1 MKPTTTFYMA
11 SLQTRQGPLGKR
23 LAAHLLRRTTFQ
35 ITPSRIQSFANKTA
49 EQAVNELF
57 QPFNYVHPEGPISVE
72 DGTTPWLTAGPYD
85 NRPDNGGIRQRSV
98 QLWFYNE
105 LMHDP
110 TIHHKMAFCWHS
122 IFVTGSDEDWRM
134 FDLWRLFQ
142 LYAIGDIKKLS
153 YKVSIDSKMSRYL
166 NNNVNRKGSPNE
178 NYAREFLELFTI
190 LKGETVGTG
199 NYTNYTEADIQEA
212 ARVLTG
218 FRDSDFDNK
227 DDETGLATGRAIY
240 NNHDPGNK
248 KFSAAFQYKMIVGAV
263 DEADMYRELQD
274 FVDMVFDQ
282 PETARAFVRRLY
294 LYFVSDRISE
304 EIESD
309 IIEPLAQQLRNDNFV
324 VENTLRTLLT
334 SMHFFDEDDS
344 NNKDEIIGGKV
355 KPPLELFFQ
364 SVNLFNANQLGVLND
379 TPSHYDTPAYRLLVQ
394 TLKPMGLPEYPLT
407 VEGYPGF
414 FKSPSYSRFWFDQ
427 SNIAQ
432 RYKVPD
438 SLVAGKG
445 ISTNNSIPF
454 VTDVVQFFT
463 ENFSHQEYAED
474 LVRQFL
480 EMVLPEMPDVVRT
493 SYFVEK
499 LLAGIGPIN
508 WLFEWRKFQDTGDDE
523 AVRVVLTDLFESVCR
538 SPEFNTF

>member
-1 MKPTTTFYMA
+1 MA
-11 SLQTRQGPLGKR
+11 SLNTRQGPLGNR
-23 LAAHLLRRTTFQ
+23 LAAHLLRRTTFL
-35 ITPSRIQSFANKTA
+35 ITPARIQEFSNKTA
-49 EQAVNELF
+49 NEAVDDLF
-57 QPFNYVHPEGPISVE
+57 QPFTYVHPEGPISVDDE
-72 DGTTPWLTAGPYD
+72 TTPWLTVGPYE
-85 NRPDNGGIRQRSV
+85 NRPESGGKRQRSV
-98 QLWFYNE
+98 QFWFYNE
-105 LMHDP
+105 MLRDP
-110 TIHHKMAFCWHS
+110 TVHHKMTFFWHS
-122 IFVTGSDEDWRM
+122 IFVTGSDEDWRL

-142 LYAIGDIKKLS
+142 MFAIGDVKKLS
-153 YKVSIDSKMSRYL
+153 YKVSLDSKMSRYL

-218 FRDSDFDNK
+218 FRDAGFENK

-248 KFSAAFQYKMIVGAV
+248 KFSAAFQYRMITGAV

-274 FVDMVFDQ
+274 FVDMVFEQ

-294 LYFVSDRISE
+294 LYFVSDRITE
-304 EIESD
+304 EVESD
-309 IIEPLAQQLRNDNFV
+309 IVEPLAQQLIADEYV
-324 VENTLRTLLT
+324 IENTLRTLLS

-344 NNKDEIIGGKV
+344 DNKDEIIGGKV
-355 KPPLELFFQ
+355 KPPLELYFQ
-364 SVNLFNANQLGVLND
+364 SVNLFNANQLGVLNE
-379 TPSHYDTPAYRLLVQ
+379 TPSHYDTPAYRLIVQ
-394 TLKPMGLPEYPLT
+394 TLKPMGMPDYPLS

-427 SNIAQ
+427 SNIAL
-432 RYKVPD
+432 RYKV
-438 SLVAGKG
+438 SEALVEGKG
-445 ISTNNSIPF
+445 ISTNNAVPF
-454 VTDVVQFFT
+454 EADVVQFFSDHFT
-463 ENFSHQEYAED
+463 HQEYGEE

-480 EMVLPEMPDVVRT
+480 EMVLPEMPDGDRF
-493 SYFVEK
+493 SYFLEK

-508 WLFEWRKFQDTGDDE
+508 WLFEWRNFQETGDDE
-523 AVRVVLTDLFESVCR
+523 SVRIVLTDLFESVCR